1 MTDERDLYNR
11 MLEAQQQMTEES
23 QSGQNTP
30 TRRRTLPATPNSL
43 GTGTPYRRRRSLPVT
58 P

>member
-30 TRRRTLPATPNSL
+30 TRRRTLPATL
-43 GTGTPYRRRRSLPVT
+43 IV
-58 P
+58 